1 MQNIALLPPSV
12 FLVYT
17 FSVFMF
23 CNARATMFSFCEFIR
38 QLTPRVDRVFSR
50 TRYFRMDF
58 FFDLDFDHQY
68 SFLFKGVQVYK
79 GSLGLRGFACKTN
92 LRVSVMNH
100 PIYLWN
106 SELGMRIPEI
116 RNCQL
121 DLLKFLL
128 VSELKYRLE
137 GDVLDDAVDWNPSSV
152 F

>member
-12 FLVYT
+12 FFFYT
-17 FSVFMF
+17 FSVSMF

-38 QLTPRVDRVFSR
+38 QLTPRVDRVFSW

-79 GSLGLRGFACKTN
+79 GSVGLRGFACKTN

-100 PIYLWN
+100 PIYFGIKNW
-106 SELGMRIPEI
+106 E
-116 RNCQL
+116 
-121 DLLKFLL
+121 
-128 VSELKYRLE
+128 
-137 GDVLDDAVDWNPSSV
+137 
-152 F
+152 